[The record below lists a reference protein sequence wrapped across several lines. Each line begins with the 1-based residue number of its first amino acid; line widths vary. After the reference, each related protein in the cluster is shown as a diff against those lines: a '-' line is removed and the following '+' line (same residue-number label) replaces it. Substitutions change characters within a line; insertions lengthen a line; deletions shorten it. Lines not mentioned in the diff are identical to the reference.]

1 MVFHMPQKQVNLPK
15 IKIENIEVECADEF
29 NFLGSIIHKHLKW
42 DSLITKIATKIC
54 NIIGIMYRIKHMVP
68 SNILLTIYNAYIKPH
83 INYCLKCWGFNQER
97 IFKLQKKAMRIIC
110 SSGHLSHSE
119 PLFIKLN
126 VLKIDDMFT
135 HQLLNF
141 CYDLINKNLPAYFNN
156 MSSLLQTI
164 TYHHNIRQR
173 KKYSLPLAKHVF
185 ARKCMRFCI
194 PDILIKA
201 SNMITVKIK
210 THSRKG
216 FTAYIKLFLMNKYDP
231 ICSTPNCYICS
242 LDY

>member
-1 MVFHMPQKQVNLPK
+1 MGFTH
-15 IKIENIEVECADEF
+15 
-29 NFLGSIIHKHLKW
+29 
-42 DSLITKIATKIC
+42 ITKIATKIR

-68 SNILLTIYNAYIKPH
+68 SNILLTIYNALIRPH

-97 IFKLQKKAMRIIC
+97 IFKLQKKAMRIIR
-110 SSGHLSHSE
+110 SSGYLSHSE

-126 VLKIDDMFT
+126 VLKIDGLFT

-156 MSSLLQTI
+156 MSSLLQPI

-173 KKYSLPLAKHVF
+173 KKYSLPLVKHVF

-194 PDILIKA
+194 PDILNKT
-201 SNMITVKIK
+201 SNMITDKIK

-216 FTAYIKLFLMNKYDP
+216 FTAYIKLFLINKYDP

-242 LDY
+242 LNY